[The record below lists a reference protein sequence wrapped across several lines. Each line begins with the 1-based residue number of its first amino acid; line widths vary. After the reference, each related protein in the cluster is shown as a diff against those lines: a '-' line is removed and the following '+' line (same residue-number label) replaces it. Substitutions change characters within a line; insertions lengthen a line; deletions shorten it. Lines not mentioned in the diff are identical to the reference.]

1 MNPFGKELCLDHL
14 IVDSNQFILSPIK
27 YMGWDY
33 MNPIDNHIHY
43 SPDGISAV
51 DAYILSPGIMLS
63 YNQIYQ
69 NTWETFGEPYED
81 YQSLSVNICLD
92 GRCDVSLGA
101 GKYTIVTKNHAAIST
116 LRPDRDFYYP
126 GNLYEGIAIN
136 FDMGVLSKSADNFL
150 SFLGISLEAF
160 KDYFCRKNGIC
171 YQDAGNKVM
180 DLADQIWILKS
191 DMDIGKVRY
200 LLVRLLYELLELPAE
215 STVTTFFT
223 KGQLSI
229 VKKAER
235 LIMEDLS
242 VKHPAKEFAEM
253 FGISESSFKLYFKSV
268 FGMTYMEY
276 FRHIRMKKAAELLE
290 NTTLKVAEISLAV
303 GYENQGKFARAFQ
316 DEYGAAPLEFRRL
329 SK

>member
-1 MNPFGKELCLDHL
+1 
-14 IVDSNQFILSPIK
+14 
-27 YMGWDY
+27 

-51 DAYILSPGIMLS
+51 DAYILSPGIILS

-69 NTWETFGEPYED
+69 NTWETLDESYEE
-81 YQSLSVNICLD
+81 YQSLSINICLD

-116 LRPDRDFYYP
+116 LHPDRDFYYP
-126 GNLYEGIAIN
+126 GNLYEGIAVN
-136 FDMGVLSKSADNFL
+136 FDLGILNGSTDSFL
-150 SFLGISLEAF
+150 PFLGISIAAF
-160 KDYFCRKNGIC
+160 KDYFCQKTGIY
-171 YQDAGNKVM
+171 YQDAGSRVM

-191 DMDIGKVRY
+191 DMDIGKARF
-200 LLVRLLYELLELPAE
+200 LLVSLLYALLELPAD
-215 STVTTFFT
+215 STVSTFFT
-223 KGQLSI
+223 KGQLSL
-229 VKKAER
+229 VKKAEQI
-235 LIMEDLS
+235 IMEDLS

-268 FGMTYMEY
+268 FGMPYMEY
-276 FRHIRMKKAAELLE
+276 FRHIRMKKAAELLK

-303 GYENQGKFARAFQ
+303 GYENQGKFAKAFQ